1 MKMNYKKGNLLAAA
15 AISIISGCATNSVE
29 KSPPEFPLYHKKQP
43 VPVTTDI
50 EKPTPLEL
58 SLLTRLP
65 KPSPVSTLT
74 DSESEKKY
82 SFVIS
87 NMEVHEA
94 LRLFASAY
102 DLNIVVDNDV
112 EGILD
117 VEFHSLP
124 LKKAIPLMLGSN
136 NYYWEVQD
144 DIIRIRSQETRQ
156 FSVDYLRL
164 LRKGEGTSS
173 ATVTSG
179 SSTGTDTGGQSSS
192 EAGRVSIAHSDEVN
206 FWEELEIQ
214 IKALAS
220 PSGRIVISKL
230 AGTVVVSDQ
239 HAYVEEIADYIDR
252 IQQAIHRQ
260 VDIQVTIIEVSL
272 DDSSALGVNW
282 SRIADAMDPTNAVN
296 LNINGRVDN
305 PAGGVQAKPEV
316 LNLAYKNTS
325 SGNQV
330 SALISA
336 LQEQGNVQVVSQPHI
351 RTINNQTS
359 LIKVGTDRTFFRR
372 EQSTDS
378 TSAGSITTATD
389 IAQVVTEGV
398 VLSITPQISANG
410 WILMDISPVVTRVSS
425 VATVLG
431 SSGNIQSSAPNL
443 DVAQV
448 TSLVRAQSGEPVV
461 IGGLIQTQE
470 SITERN
476 VPGTRWMGVFKNLA
490 GGTYKSMVKKE
501 LIMVV
506 TPVIVASE

>member
-1 MKMNYKKGNLLAAA
+1 MKHKLEYLLIAATV
-15 AISIISGCATNSVE
+15 SIISGCATSSAE
-29 KSPPEFPLYHKKQP
+29 KEKIIFPQYHQTQHLPVITDKIRPSPLK
-43 VPVTTDI
+43 
-50 EKPTPLEL
+50 L

-65 KPSPVSTLT
+65 QPKPISTLT
-74 DSESEKKY
+74 DSESENKY

-124 LKKAIPLMLGSN
+124 LKQAIPLMLGSS
-136 NYYWEVQD
+136 NYYWEVKD
-144 DIIRIRSQETRQ
+144 GIIQVHSQETRQ
-156 FSVDYLRL
+156 FAVDYLRL
-164 LRKGEGTSS
+164 LRKGEGSSS

-179 SSTGTDTGGQSSS
+179 SSASSESGGQSGG
-192 EAGRVSIAHSDEVN
+192 EAGSVSITHTDEVN
-206 FWEELEIQ
+206 FWEELEAQ
-214 IKALAS
+214 LKALAS
-220 PSGRIVISKL
+220 PTGRIVISKL

-239 HAYVEEIADYIDR
+239 HARVEEIANYLAQ
-252 IQQAIHRQ
+252 IQQAVHRQ

-282 SRIADAMDPTNAVN
+282 TRIADAMDPTNTVS
-296 LNINGRVDN
+296 LNINGRVTT
-305 PAGGVQAKPEV
+305 PAGGIPAKPQV
-316 LNLAYKNTS
+316 LGLTYKNTS
-325 SGNQV
+325 SDNQV

-431 SSGNIQSSAPNL
+431 NSGNVQSSAPNL

-448 TSLVRAQSGEPVV
+448 TSLVRARSGEPVV

-476 VPGTRWMGVFKNLA
+476 IPGTRWMGAFKNLA